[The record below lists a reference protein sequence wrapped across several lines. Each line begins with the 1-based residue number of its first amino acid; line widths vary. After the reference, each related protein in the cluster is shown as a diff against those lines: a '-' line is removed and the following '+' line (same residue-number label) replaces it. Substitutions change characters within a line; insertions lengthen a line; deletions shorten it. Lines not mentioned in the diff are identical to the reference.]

1 MIQVSREELI
11 SNIEKYLNM
20 AINDEQIMIMDGKI
34 ELAAFVRTIRY
45 NVPVQGLRTGT
56 PLWRES
62 WG

>member
-34 ELAAFVRTIRY
+34 ELAALVKAARY
-45 NVPVQGLRTGT
+45 NTYRPVGNEYD
-56 PLWRES
+56 WYEDK
-62 WG
+62 